1 MKPIKIIALDLD
13 GTLLNS
19 EKKLSE
25 RNRRALTAC
34 AAQGIHIVP
43 TTGRA
48 ASGVPAQ
55 VLSLPGVRYAI
66 TTNGGAVADLKT
78 GAVLERRTIPN
89 SQALSLLRMAD
100 RYDVMYDPYIE
111 GRGITEP
118 KFINNMERYH
128 LTPVLQEMVRAT
140 RDVKPNILE
149 YVERCKKQ
157 VEKINIFAADLK
169 DRELLRRELSGEPG
183 IVITSSMYHNLEI
196 NAESAT
202 KGRALMWLADYL
214 GIDREATMAF
224 GDGENDVSMIQAAGL
239 GVAME
244 NGIEAARQAAGYIT
258 ASNDADGVAAAVER
272 FILGGAEGGR

>member
-13 GTLLNS
+13 GTLLSS

-25 RNRRALTAC
+25 KNRQALTDC
-34 AAQGIHIVP
+34 AARGIHIVP

-48 ASGVPAQ
+48 AAGVPAQ

-66 TTNGGAVADLKT
+66 TTNGGAVADLQT
-78 GAVLERRTIPN
+78 GAVLERQTISN

-118 KFINNMERYH
+118 RFINHMERYH

-149 YVERCKKQ
+149 YVERCGKQ
-157 VEKINIFAADLK
+157 VEKINVFAADLK
-169 DRELLRRELSGEPG
+169 DREALRRELSGEPG

-214 GIDREATMAF
+214 GIGRGATMAF

-244 NGIEAARQAAGYIT
+244 NGVEAARQAAGYIT
-258 ASNDADGVAAAVER
+258 ASNDADGVAAAIER
-272 FILGGAEGGR
+272 FILGGAGGGR